1 MNRPRGISADLYRPV
16 RPAPAI
22 SRAAPLP
29 ADMPGR
35 VHRTASPVISPA
47 PVTTTV
53 HRTFWGKVWDYTQY
67 PLFAVLAL
75 IASVNA
81 TFGQSAILAYA
92 VIVLVLRR
100 KPSSWSFVIALII
113 LISIPIFTLI
123 GQPTIAE
130 NAAIYVYELLVVG
143 TIQAIL
149 EMKQTA

>member
-1 MNRPRGISADLYRPV
+1 MNRPRGISADLYRPA
-16 RPAPAI
+16 RQAPANN
-22 SRAAPLP
+22 RAAPLP

-35 VHRTASPVISPA
+35 VHRTAGPVISPA
-47 PVTTTV
+47 PATTNG
-53 HRTFWGKVWDYTQY
+53 HRTSWVKVWDYTQY
-67 PLFAVLAL
+67 PLFAALAL
-75 IASVNA
+75 VASVNA
-81 TFGQSAILAYA
+81 MFGQSAILAYA

-100 KPSSWSFVIALII
+100 KPSSLSFVLALII

-149 EMKQTA
+149 ELKQTA